1 MNSSPIK
8 LKTSG
13 GPNGGKQKL
22 SSPARQAKL
31 ARDRKAADER
41 KYEKASAQKYRRKAK
56 KRGVSLKGKDVHH
69 SSDGSMKL
77 VSTKSNRGHH
87 VS

>member
-1 MNSSPIK
+1 MKSSPIK

-22 SSPARQAKL
+22 SSTA
-31 ARDRKAADER
+31 RKAKQDRDGKASAVR
-41 KYEKASAQKYRRKAK
+41 KYEKASAQKYRRNAK

-69 SSDGSMKL
+69 SSDGSMRL

>member
-1 MNSSPIK
+1 MKSSPIK

-22 SSPARQAKL
+22 SSPARKAKL

-41 KYEKASAQKYRRKAK
+41 KHEKASAQKYRRNAK

-69 SSDGSMKL
+69 SKDGSMRL

>member
-56 KRGVSLKGKDVHH
+56 KRGVNLAGKDVHH

>member
-1 MNSSPIK
+1 MRGSPIK

-31 ARDRKAADER
+31 ARDRKYADER
-41 KYEKASAQKYRRKAK
+41 KYEKSSAQKYRRDAK
-56 KRGVSLKGKDVHH
+56 KRGVNLTGKDVHH

>member
-1 MNSSPIK
+1 MSSPIK
-8 LKTSG
+8 LRVSG

-22 SSPARQAKL
+22 SSAARKAKL
-31 ARDRKAADER
+31 TRDRGNADER
-41 KYEKASAQKYRRKAK
+41 TYEKASAQKFRRNAK

-69 SSDGSMKL
+69 SKDGSMRL
-77 VSTKSNRGHH
+77 VSIANNRGHH

>member
-1 MNSSPIK
+1 MKSSPIK
-8 LKTSG
+8 LRTSR
-13 GPNGGKQKL
+13 GPDGGKQKL
-22 SSPARQAKL
+22 SSPARKAKL
-31 ARDRKAADER
+31 ARDRKAADDR
-41 KYEKASAQKYRRKAK
+41 KHEKASAQKYRRNAK

-69 SSDGSMKL
+69 SRSGAMRL

>member
-1 MNSSPIK
+1 MKSSPIK

-22 SSPARQAKL
+22 SSPARKAKL
-31 ARDRKAADER
+31 ARDRKAADGR
-41 KYEKASAQKYRRKAK
+41 KYEKASAQKYRRNAK

>member
-1 MNSSPIK
+1 MKSSPIK
-8 LKTSG
+8 LKTSR

-22 SSPARQAKL
+22 SPVARRAKVK
-31 ARDRKAADER
+31 RDRGAANDR
-41 KYEKASAQKYRRKAK
+41 KLEKSSAQKYRRDAK

-69 SSDGSMKL
+69 SKSGTMRL
-77 VSTKSNRGHH
+77 VSVKSNRGHH

>member
-1 MNSSPIK
+1 MKSSPF
-8 LKTSG
+8 KTIVSG

-22 SSPARQAKL
+22 SSAARKAKL
-31 ARDRKAADER
+31 IRDRKSADER
-41 KYEKASAQKYRRKAK
+41 TYEKASAQKYRRNAK
-56 KRGVSLKGKDVHH
+56 KNGVSLEGKDVHH
-69 SSDGSMKL
+69 SSDGSMRL